1 MAFTPINYEDGH
13 MVDLPMTAATYTK
26 GQALTCTSGYYVTA
40 AAGQNGEVFAVCMDG
55 IVIATTGDTALCII
69 TRGPR
74 FLADCAAAPSQTR
87 VGTEVDLSTALLLDA
102 TATTD
107 NLFYI
112 EKIHG
117 KVSTSTQVIGYFKH
131 ENPNS

>member
-1 MAFTPINYEDGH
+1 

-26 GQALTCTSGYYVTA
+26 GQMLTCTSGYYVTA
-40 AAGQNGEVFAVCMDG
+40 SASQGGEVYAVCMEG
-55 IVIATTGDTALCII
+55 IVIATTGDTAKCCV

-74 FLADCAAAPSQTR
+74 FLADTDAAPAQTD
-87 VGTEVDLSTALLLDA
+87 VGTECDIAS
-102 TATTD
+102 ATTMNPDANGD

-112 EKIHG
+112 EKVVLPLTD
-117 KVSTSTQVIGYFKH
+117 KKVIGYFKH

>member
-1 MAFTPINYEDGH
+1 MFTPINYEDGH
-13 MVDLPMTAATYTK
+13 IVKLPMTAATYTK

-40 AAGQNGEVFAVCMDG
+40 TASMGGEVYAVCMED
-55 IVIATTGDTALCII
+55 IVIAATGDPANCVI

-74 FLADCAAAPSQTR
+74 FLADTDAAPAQTD
-87 VGTEVDLSTALLLDA
+87 VGTECDLA
-102 TATTD
+102 TATTLNPDASGD

-112 EKIHG
+112 EKVVMPLTA
-117 KVSTSTQVIGYFKH
+117 KQVIGYFKH